1 MGKQRRMSGRRHQPA
16 GPIQLNPS
24 GSSNPEAVH
33 PLSTQ
38 PQLTAPFGFPL
49 TLEFASLGN
58 DGRRNR
64 VPERTRSMARLE
76 LGGPARGGSELFRRR
91 IVVVAFDGPG

>member
-1 MGKQRRMSGRRHQPA
+1 MSKQRRSSGKRYQPA